1 MFAKN
6 SLVLRHIEKISRQ
19 EETKDE
25 PNEDVDEEEKDDQ
38 GFFVPIGCGR
48 MLCSEIPQP
57 L

>member
-1 MFAKN
+1 VFAKN

-25 PNEDVDEEEKDDQ
+25 PNEDGEEEDKDDQ